1 MTRVLWLLLALSLAG
16 AGGLAA
22 QPPGAAPESSTAP
35 PIADS
40 VDLKLDRETFA
51 YPSFSRR
58 DPFRPLVGDEAGPQF
73 EDLELLGV
81 MFSSQQGQSVAL
93 VGIAGGSVVRPD
105 SILVESGEVLPGAE
119 EVRASR
125 SRTNRMRVGDRWG
138 NVRIAVIER
147 NRVLVDVTEFGLT
160 ERRELLLRRPDAGG
174 IR

>member
-1 MTRVLWLLLALSLAG
+1 MTRSLVLFGALSLAG

-22 QPPGAAPESSTAP
+22 QPPGGGAESTAP
-35 PIADS
+35 PVADS
-40 VDLKLDRETFA
+40 VDLRLERETFA

-58 DPFRPLVGDEAGPQF
+58 DPFRPLVGDETGPQF

-93 VGIAGGSVVRPD
+93 LGIAGGSVVRPD

-119 EVRASR
+119 ETRASR